1 MKRKEQTTKVFS
13 TGFSELRGLL
23 LELQEKECSGV
34 ITIGLD
40 GGNLEK
46 QVTELEVHPTTAE
59 TFEKDSFRGRKNRK
73 ALEGATQKRAAEF
86 RPKQERWLK
95 MAREMKKKK
104 PGLSKR
110 SLARIIHTKTG
121 DSESTIRNY
130 LNAKAGK

>member
-1 MKRKEQTTKVFS
+1 MKQKGKPTKVFS

-23 LELQEKECSGV
+23 LELQAEECSGV

-46 QVTELEVHPTTAE
+46 QVTELEIHPTTAE

-73 ALEGATQKRAAEF
+73 ALEVATQKRSAKIK
-86 RPKQERWLK
+86 PKKEQWLT
-95 MAREMKKKK
+95 MAREMKKQK

-110 SLARIIHTKTG
+110 SLAHIIHKKTG
-121 DSESTIRNY
+121 DSESTIRNH
-130 LNAKAGK
+130 LNAKL